1 MESKRL
7 GRGEVV
13 LLDSSVLIWTLVDPG
28 KLGLRFRQRI
38 EKLGWAYYSPLST
51 FELNLAHLS
60 GKAPQLPEDFTN
72 KLSNLAL
79 AELPYSQAASDASK
93 ELSQLFRS
101 DPFDWML
108 LSQAIAVDCDFF
120 TSDQR
125 LLALGLDFVKDA
137 TR

>member
-1 MESKRL
+1 M
-7 GRGEVV
+7 
-13 LLDSSVLIWTLVDPG
+13 LLDSSVLIWTLVNPG
-28 KLGLRFRQRI
+28 KLGRSFRQRI
-38 EKLGWAYYSPLST
+38 EKLGWAYFSPLST

-72 KLSNLAL
+72 KRSNLAL
-79 AELPYSQAASDASK
+79 VGLPYSPAASDASK

-108 LSQAIAVDCDFF
+108 LSQAMAADCDFY